1 MCHSINAWKLSVI
14 FLICAGLKLNAQE
27 LSLLGGVMTEAGAK
41 NSSYTWQIDYRQDF
55 YRNFASS
62 IDYINEGHVPGHYRD
77 GMAWEAWG
85 NLPFL
90 NDRIAVSLGAGIYY
104 YYDTEP
110 LAGASSADVHGTA
123 PIISFSVTG
132 YLSDR
137 WFYRVM
143 VNRISP
149 TGDIKTTTAAVGV
162 GYWFGPHRRPRGEQP
177 SKDATQDASF
187 VTEPQFT
194 VYGGQSVVNTF
205 LSPKALAGAVE
216 YRQGLLPHLDGTAS
230 FTYEGD
236 PKIVRRSGVAFQ
248 LWPVNTFFDDST
260 SVGIGVGPYI
270 FIDRNHP
277 ISSGQ
282 TVNVGLKN
290 PAAVAPLVSLTIA
303 RRLSYHWVA
312 RIIWDRVVSNY
323 NRDSDIFLVG
333 LGYSWH

>member
-137 WFYRVM
+137 WFYRGM

-162 GYWFGPHRRPRGEQP
+162 GYWFGRHRRPPGAGAAGAGAARGGRGGWGCAP
-177 SKDATQDASF
+177 PGRGRATPRTRPPTQDASF

-194 VYGGQSVVNTF
+194 VY
-205 LSPKALAGAVE
+205 
-216 YRQGLLPHLDGTAS
+216 
-230 FTYEGD
+230 
-236 PKIVRRSGVAFQ
+236 
-248 LWPVNTFFDDST
+248 
-260 SVGIGVGPYI
+260 
-270 FIDRNHP
+270 
-277 ISSGQ
+277 
-282 TVNVGLKN
+282 
-290 PAAVAPLVSLTIA
+290 
-303 RRLSYHWVA
+303 
-312 RIIWDRVVSNY
+312 
-323 NRDSDIFLVG
+323 
-333 LGYSWH
+333 